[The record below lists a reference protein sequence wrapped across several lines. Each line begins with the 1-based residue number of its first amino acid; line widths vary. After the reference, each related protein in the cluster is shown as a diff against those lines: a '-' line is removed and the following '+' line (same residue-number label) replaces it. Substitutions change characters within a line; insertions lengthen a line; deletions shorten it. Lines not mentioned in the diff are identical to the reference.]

1 MSRLSKEEISE
12 RLLELIKDET
22 KPAIGCTEPVAVA
35 FTVATGKKY
44 MAGEVLKIDLKV
56 SKNILKN
63 GKSVTIPNTEV
74 CGLDIAGAL
83 GGICG
88 DLEEGLFVFKNV
100 NNEYLDKAKEMI
112 KNKVVTLNPIEDTDS
127 VFVEATLKGE
137 KDEVVAILKGGHTN
151 IEKVIVNGKIA
162 FEKDNKNKK
171 DNKDCDFIKEL
182 SLKDIRQIT
191 EDISI
196 EKLDFIMDGIE
207 MNKEAA
213 KEGLKR
219 QKGLTLGS
227 SLLKLQE
234 EGKIGKDSA
243 TIARI
248 LTAAG
253 SDLRMGGGM
262 CPIMTSGGSGNQGLC
277 VILPINVVAEDIK
290 APKERLQRAVFF
302 GHAVNNFVKKYTGKL
317 SAICGCA
324 IAAGIG
330 ATAGIAWLLGG
341 KDKEIEGAILN
352 MLANLTGMVCDGAKG
367 SCAIKLS
374 TSASEAVISAYLAL
388 NDIIVPN
395 NTGIIGNTVED
406 TINNLGMLCKD
417 GFYKADD
424 VMLSIACKE
433 VI

>member
-88 DLEEGLFVFKNV
+88 DPEEGLFVFKNV
-100 NNEYLDKAKEMI
+100 NKDYLDKAREMI
-112 KNKVVTLNPIEDTDS
+112 KNKVVTLNPIENTDP

-137 KDEVVAILKGGHTN
+137 KDEVIAILEGGHTN
-151 IEKVIVNGKIA
+151 IERIIVNSKIA
-162 FEKDNKNKK
+162 FEKDNKNEK
-171 DNKDCDFIKEL
+171 DNKDCDFMKEL
-182 SLKDIRQIT
+182 SLKDIREIT

-196 EKLDFIMDGIE
+196 EKLGFIMDGIE

-227 SLLKLQE
+227 SLLKLQQ
-234 EGKIGKDSA
+234 EGKLGKDSA

-277 VILPINVVAEDIK
+277 VILPITVVAEDIK
-290 APKERLQRAVFF
+290 APKEKLQRAVFF

-330 ATAGIAWLLGG
+330 ATAGITWLLGG
-341 KDKEIEGAILN
+341 KDKEINGAILN

>member
-44 MAGEVLKIDLKV
+44 MQGKILKIDLKV

-63 GKSVTIPNTEV
+63 GKSVTIPNTEA

-83 GGICG
+83 GEICG
-88 DLEEGLFVFKNV
+88 DPEEGLFVFRNV
-100 NNEYLDKAKEMI
+100 NNEYLNKAKEMI
-112 KNKVVTLNPIEDTDS
+112 KNKVVTLNPIEDTDP

-137 KDEVVAILKGGHTN
+137 KDEVVAILRGGHTN
-151 IEKVIVNGKIA
+151 IDKVIVNGKIA

-213 KEGLKR
+213 MEGLKR

-277 VILPINVVAEDIK
+277 VILPISVVAEDIK

-352 MLANLTGMVCDGAKG
+352 MLANLTGMV
-367 SCAIKLS
+367 
-374 TSASEAVISAYLAL
+374 
-388 NDIIVPN
+388 
-395 NTGIIGNTVED
+395 
-406 TINNLGMLCKD
+406 
-417 GFYKADD
+417 
-424 VMLSIACKE
+424 
-433 VI
+433 

>member
-1 MSRLSKEEISE
+1 MLRLSKEEISE

-44 MAGEVLKIDLKV
+44 MQDEILKIDLKV

-63 GKSVTIPNTEV
+63 GKSVTIPNTEI

-83 GGICG
+83 GEICG
-88 DLEEGLFVFKNV
+88 DPEEGLFVFRNV

-112 KNKVVTLNPIEDTDS
+112 KNKVVTLNPIEDTDP

-137 KDEVVAILKGGHTN
+137 KDEVVAILRGGHTN
-151 IEKVIVNGKIA
+151 IEQVIVNGKIV

-171 DNKDCDFIKEL
+171 DNKDCDFIKKL

-213 KEGLKR
+213 MEGLKR

>member
-1 MSRLSKEEISE
+1 MLRLSKEEISE

-44 MAGEVLKIDLKV
+44 MQGKILKIDLKV

-83 GGICG
+83 GEICG
-88 DLEEGLFVFKNV
+88 DSEEGLFVFRNV

-112 KNKVVTLNPIEDTDS
+112 KNKVVTLNPIEDTDP

-137 KDEVVAILKGGHTN
+137 KDEVVAILRGGHTN
-151 IEKVIVNGKIA
+151 IEQVIVNGKIA

-213 KEGLKR
+213 MEGLKR

-352 MLANLTGMVCDGAKG
+352 MLANLTGMVCDGAKE

>member
-44 MAGEVLKIDLKV
+44 MQGEILKIDLKV

-83 GGICG
+83 GEICG
-88 DLEEGLFVFKNV
+88 DPEEGLFVFKNV
-100 NNEYLDKAKEMI
+100 NKDYLDKAKEMI
-112 KNKVVTLNPIEDTDS
+112 KNKVVILNPIENTDP

-137 KDEVVAILKGGHTN
+137 KDEVVAILRGGHTN
-151 IEKVIVNGKIA
+151 IEKVIVNGEIA

-182 SLKDIRQIT
+182 SLKDIREIT

-219 QKGLTLGS
+219 QKGLNLGS
-227 SLLKLQE
+227 SLLKLQQ
-234 EGKIGKDSA
+234 EGKLGKDSA

-290 APKERLQRAVFF
+290 VPKEKLQRAVFF

-341 KDKEIEGAILN
+341 KDKEINGAILN

>member
-44 MAGEVLKIDLKV
+44 MEGKILKIHLKV

-83 GGICG
+83 GEICG
-88 DLEEGLFVFKNV
+88 DPKEGLFVFRNV

-112 KNKVVTLNPIEDTDS
+112 KNKVVTLNPIEDTDP

-213 KEGLKR
+213 MEGLKR

>member
-1 MSRLSKEEISE
+1 MLRLSKEEISE

-44 MAGEVLKIDLKV
+44 MQGKILKIDLKV

-83 GGICG
+83 GEICG
-88 DLEEGLFVFKNV
+88 DSEEGLFVFRNV

-112 KNKVVTLNPIEDTDS
+112 KNKVVTLNPIEDTDP

-137 KDEVVAILKGGHTN
+137 KDEVVAILRGGHTN
-151 IEKVIVNGKIA
+151 IEQVIVNGKIA

-171 DNKDCDFIKEL
+171 DNKDCDIIKEL

-213 KEGLKR
+213 MEGLKR

>member
-44 MAGEVLKIDLKV
+44 MQGKILKIDLKV

-83 GGICG
+83 GEICG
-88 DLEEGLFVFKNV
+88 DPEEGLFVFRNV

-112 KNKVVTLNPIEDTDS
+112 KNKVVTLNPIEDTDP

-137 KDEVVAILKGGHTN
+137 KDEVVAILRGGHTN
-151 IEKVIVNGKIA
+151 IEQVIVNGKIA

>member
-1 MSRLSKEEISE
+1 MLRLSKEEISE

-44 MAGEVLKIDLKV
+44 MQGKILKIELKV

-83 GGICG
+83 GEICG
-88 DLEEGLFVFKNV
+88 DPEEGLFVFKNV

-112 KNKVVTLNPIEDTDS
+112 KNKVVTLNPIEDTDP

-137 KDEVVAILKGGHTN
+137 KDEVVAILRGGHTN
-151 IEKVIVNGKIA
+151 IEQVIVNGKIA

>member
-1 MSRLSKEEISE
+1 MPRLSKEEISE

-44 MAGEVLKIDLKV
+44 MQGKILKIDLKV

-83 GGICG
+83 GEICG
-88 DLEEGLFVFKNV
+88 DSEEGLFVFRNV

-112 KNKVVTLNPIEDTDS
+112 KNKVVTLNPIEDTDP

-137 KDEVVAILKGGHTN
+137 KDEVVVILRGGHTN
-151 IEKVIVNGKIA
+151 IEQVIVNGKIA

-213 KEGLKR
+213 MEGLKR

>member
-83 GGICG
+83 GEICG

-100 NNEYLDKAKEMI
+100 NKDYLDKAREMI
-112 KNKVVTLNPIEDTDS
+112 KNKVVTLNPIENTDP

-137 KDEVVAILKGGHTN
+137 KDEVIAILKGGHTN

-162 FEKDNKNKK
+162 FEKDNKNEK
-171 DNKDCDFIKEL
+171 DNKDYDFMKEI
-182 SLKDIRQIT
+182 SLKDIREIT

-227 SLLKLQE
+227 SLLKLQQ
-234 EGKIGKDSA
+234 EGKLGKDSA

-290 APKERLQRAVFF
+290 APKEKLQRAVLF

-341 KDKEIEGAILN
+341 KDKEINGAILN

>member
-44 MAGEVLKIDLKV
+44 MQSKILKIDLKV

-63 GKSVTIPNTEV
+63 GKSVTIPNTEA

-83 GGICG
+83 GEICG
-88 DLEEGLFVFKNV
+88 DPEEGLFVFRNV

-112 KNKVVTLNPIEDTDS
+112 KNKVVTLNPIEDTDP

-137 KDEVVAILKGGHTN
+137 KDEVVAILRGGHTN
-151 IEKVIVNGKIA
+151 IDKVIVNGKIA

-182 SLKDIRQIT
+182 SLMDIRQIT

>member
-1 MSRLSKEEISE
+1 MLRLSKEEISE

-44 MAGEVLKIDLKV
+44 MQGKILKIDLKV

-83 GGICG
+83 GEICG
-88 DLEEGLFVFKNV
+88 DSEEGLFVFRNV

-112 KNKVVTLNPIEDTDS
+112 KNKVVTLNPIEDTDP

-137 KDEVVAILKGGHTN
+137 KDEVVAILRGGHTN
-151 IEKVIVNGKIA
+151 IEQVIVNGKIA

-213 KEGLKR
+213 MEGLKR

-277 VILPINVVAEDIK
+277 VILPINVVGEDIK

>member
-44 MAGEVLKIDLKV
+44 MQSKILKIDLKV

-63 GKSVTIPNTEV
+63 GKSVTIPNTEA

-83 GGICG
+83 GEICG
-88 DLEEGLFVFKNV
+88 DPEEGLFVFRNV

-112 KNKVVTLNPIEDTDS
+112 KNKVVTLNPIEDTDP

-137 KDEVVAILKGGHTN
+137 KDEVVAILRGGHTN
-151 IEKVIVNGKIA
+151 IEQVIVNGKIA

-182 SLKDIRQIT
+182 SLTDIRQIT

-213 KEGLKR
+213 MEGLKR

>member
-44 MAGEVLKIDLKV
+44 MQGKILKIELKV

-83 GGICG
+83 GEICG
-88 DLEEGLFVFKNV
+88 DSEEGLFVFRNV

-112 KNKVVTLNPIEDTDS
+112 KNKVVTLNPIEDTDP

-137 KDEVVAILKGGHTN
+137 KDEVVAILRGGHTN

-213 KEGLKR
+213 MEGLKR

>member
-83 GGICG
+83 GEICG
-88 DLEEGLFVFKNV
+88 DPEEGLFVFRNV
-100 NNEYLDKAKEMI
+100 NKDYLDKAKEMI
-112 KNKVVTLNPIEDTDS
+112 KNKVVTLNPIEDTDP

-137 KDEVVAILKGGHTN
+137 KDEVIAILKGGHTN

-243 TIARI
+243 IIARI

-330 ATAGIAWLLGG
+330 ATAGITWLLGG

>member
-1 MSRLSKEEISE
+1 MSRLSKEEISK

-83 GGICG
+83 GEICG
-88 DLEEGLFVFKNV
+88 DPEEGLFVFKNV
-100 NNEYLDKAKEMI
+100 NKDYLDKAREMI
-112 KNKVVTLNPIEDTDS
+112 KNKVVTLNPIENTDP

-137 KDEVVAILKGGHTN
+137 KDEVIAILKGGHTN
-151 IEKVIVNGKIA
+151 IEKVIINGKIA
-162 FEKDNKNKK
+162 LEKDNKNKK
-171 DNKDCDFIKEL
+171 DNKDYDFIKEL
-182 SLKDIRQIT
+182 SLKDIRQTT

-227 SLLKLQE
+227 SLLKLQQ
-234 EGKIGKDSA
+234 EGKLGKDSA

-277 VILPINVVAEDIK
+277 VILPITVVAEDIK
-290 APKERLQRAVFF
+290 APKEKLQRAVFF

-330 ATAGIAWLLGG
+330 ATAGITWLLGG
-341 KDKEIEGAILN
+341 KDKEINGAILN

>member
-1 MSRLSKEEISE
+1 MSRLSKEEISK

-83 GGICG
+83 GEICG
-88 DLEEGLFVFKNV
+88 DPEEGLFVFKNV
-100 NNEYLDKAKEMI
+100 NKDYLDKAREMI
-112 KNKVVTLNPIEDTDS
+112 KNKVVTLNTIENTDP

-137 KDEVVAILKGGHTN
+137 KDEVIAILKGGHTN
-151 IEKVIVNGKIA
+151 IEKVIVNGEIA
-162 FEKDNKNKK
+162 FEKDNKNEK
-171 DNKDCDFIKEL
+171 DNKDCDFMKEL
-182 SLKDIRQIT
+182 SLKDIRKIT

-227 SLLKLQE
+227 SLLKLQQ
-234 EGKIGKDSA
+234 EGKLGKDSA

-277 VILPINVVAEDIK
+277 VILPITVVAEDIK
-290 APKERLQRAVFF
+290 APKEKLQRAVFF

-330 ATAGIAWLLGG
+330 ATAGITWLLGG
-341 KDKEIEGAILN
+341 KDKEINGAILN

>member
-1 MSRLSKEEISE
+1 MSRLSKEEISK

-44 MAGEVLKIDLKV
+44 MADEVLKIDLKV

-83 GGICG
+83 GEICG
-88 DLEEGLFVFKNV
+88 DPEEGLFVFKNV
-100 NNEYLDKAKEMI
+100 NKDYLDKAREMI
-112 KNKVVTLNPIEDTDS
+112 KNKVVTLNPIENTDP

-137 KDEVVAILKGGHTN
+137 KDEVIAILKGGHTN
-151 IEKVIVNGKIA
+151 IERIVVNGKIA
-162 FEKDNKNKK
+162 FEKDNKNEK
-171 DNKDCDFIKEL
+171 DNKDCDFMKEL
-182 SLKDIRQIT
+182 SLKDIREIT

-227 SLLKLQE
+227 SLLKLQQ
-234 EGKIGKDSA
+234 EGKLGKDSA

-277 VILPINVVAEDIK
+277 VILPITVVAEDIK

-330 ATAGIAWLLGG
+330 ATAGITWLLGG
-341 KDKEIEGAILN
+341 KDKEINGAILN

>member
-44 MAGEVLKIDLKV
+44 MQGKILKIDLKV

-63 GKSVTIPNTEV
+63 GKSVTIPNTEA

-83 GGICG
+83 GEICG
-88 DLEEGLFVFKNV
+88 DPEEGLFVFRNV
-100 NNEYLDKAKEMI
+100 NNEYLNKAKEMI
-112 KNKVVTLNPIEDTDS
+112 KNKVVTLNPIEDTDP

-137 KDEVVAILKGGHTN
+137 KDEVVAILRGGHTN
-151 IEKVIVNGKIA
+151 IDKVIVNGKIA

>member
-44 MAGEVLKIDLKV
+44 MQGKILKIDLKV

-83 GGICG
+83 GEICG
-88 DLEEGLFVFKNV
+88 DPEEGLFVFRNV

-112 KNKVVTLNPIEDTDS
+112 KNKVVTLNPIENTDP

-137 KDEVVAILKGGHTN
+137 KDEVVAILRGGHTN

>member
-44 MAGEVLKIDLKV
+44 MQGEILKIDLKV

-88 DLEEGLFVFKNV
+88 DPEEGLFVFKNV
-100 NNEYLDKAKEMI
+100 NKDYLDKAREMI
-112 KNKVVTLNPIEDTDS
+112 KNKVVTLNPIENTDP

-137 KDEVVAILKGGHTN
+137 KDEVIVILRRGHTN
-151 IEKVIVNGKIA
+151 IEKVIVNGEIA
-162 FEKDNKNKK
+162 FEKDNKNEK
-171 DNKDCDFIKEL
+171 DNKDCDFMKEL
-182 SLKDIRQIT
+182 SLKDIREIT

-196 EKLDFIMDGIE
+196 EKLGFIMDGIE

-227 SLLKLQE
+227 SLLKLQQ
-234 EGKIGKDSA
+234 EGKLGKDSA

-277 VILPINVVAEDIK
+277 VILPITVVAEDIK
-290 APKERLQRAVFF
+290 APKEKLQRAVFF

-330 ATAGIAWLLGG
+330 ATAAITWLLGG
-341 KDKEIEGAILN
+341 KDKEINGAILN

>member
-44 MAGEVLKIDLKV
+44 MQGEILKIDLKV

-127 VFVEATLKGE
+127 VFVEATLNGE

>member
-1 MSRLSKEEISE
+1 MPRLSKEEISK

-35 FTVATGKKY
+35 FTVAIGKKY

-88 DLEEGLFVFKNV
+88 DPEEGLFVFKNV
-100 NNEYLDKAKEMI
+100 NKDYLDKAREMI
-112 KNKVVTLNPIEDTDS
+112 KNKVVTLNPIENTDP

-137 KDEVVAILKGGHTN
+137 KDEVIAILEGGHTN
-151 IEKVIVNGKIA
+151 IERIIVNGKIA
-162 FEKDNKNKK
+162 FEKDNKNEK
-171 DNKDCDFIKEL
+171 DNKDYDFMKEL
-182 SLKDIRQIT
+182 SLKDIREIT

-227 SLLKLQE
+227 SLLKLQQ
-234 EGKIGKDSA
+234 EGKLGKDSA

-277 VILPINVVAEDIK
+277 VILPITVVAEDTK
-290 APKERLQRAVFF
+290 APKEKLQRAVFF

-341 KDKEIEGAILN
+341 KDKEINGAILN

>member
-44 MAGEVLKIDLKV
+44 MQGKILKIDLKV

-83 GGICG
+83 GEICG
-88 DLEEGLFVFKNV
+88 DPEEGLFVFRNV

-112 KNKVVTLNPIEDTDS
+112 KNKVVTLNPIEDTDP

-213 KEGLKR
+213 MEGLKR

>member
-1 MSRLSKEEISE
+1 MPRLSKEEISE

-44 MAGEVLKIDLKV
+44 MQGKILKIDLKV

-63 GKSVTIPNTEV
+63 GKSVTIPNTEA

-83 GGICG
+83 GEICG
-88 DLEEGLFVFKNV
+88 DPEEGLFVFRNV

-112 KNKVVTLNPIEDTDS
+112 KNKVVTLNPIEDTDP

-137 KDEVVAILKGGHTN
+137 KDEVVAILRGGHTN
-151 IEKVIVNGKIA
+151 IEQVIVNGKIA

-182 SLKDIRQIT
+182 SLRDIRQIT

-213 KEGLKR
+213 MEGLKR

>member
-1 MSRLSKEEISE
+1 MSKLPKEEISE
-12 RLLELIKDET
+12 RLLQLVKNET

-44 MAGEVLKIDLKV
+44 IKEKVFSIDLKV
-56 SKNILKN
+56 SKNIYKN

-83 GGICG
+83 GEICG
-88 DLEEGLFVFKNV
+88 DTKEGLFVFKNV
-100 NNEYLDKAKEMI
+100 NDKYLKQAEQMI
-112 KNKVVTLNPIEDTDS
+112 KDNIVILNTADNTDP

-137 KDEVVAILKGGHTN
+137 NQEVTVILKGGHTT
-151 IEKVIVNGKIA
+151 IDEIIVDGNVVFKR
-162 FEKDNKNKK
+162 EVEDKK
-171 DNKDCDFIKEL
+171 DNNDCDFMREL
-182 SLKDIRQIT
+182 TLKDIREII
-191 EDISI
+191 EDIDI
-196 EKLDFIMDGIE
+196 KKLDFIIDGIE

-213 KEGLKR
+213 KEGLEK

-277 VILPINVVAEDIK
+277 VILPITVVAEDIK
-290 APKERLQRAVFF
+290 ASKEKLQRAVFF

-330 ATAGIAWLLGG
+330 ATAGITWLLGG
-341 KDKEIEGAILN
+341 GDKEIDGAILN
-352 MLANLTGMVCDGAKG
+352 MLSNLTGMLCDGAKG

-374 TSASEAVISAYLAL
+374 TSASEAVVSAYLAL
-388 NDIIVPN
+388 NNVIVPS
-395 NTGIIGNTVED
+395 NTGIIGKTVED
-406 TINNLGMLCKD
+406 TINNLGILCKD

-424 VMLSIACKE
+424 VMLQMACK
-433 VI
+433 

>member
-44 MAGEVLKIDLKV
+44 MQGKILKIDLKV

-83 GGICG
+83 GEICG
-88 DLEEGLFVFKNV
+88 DPEEGLFVFRNV

-112 KNKVVTLNPIEDTDS
+112 KNKVVTLNPIEDTDP

-262 CPIMTSGGSGNQGLC
+262 CL
-277 VILPINVVAEDIK
+277 
-290 APKERLQRAVFF
+290 
-302 GHAVNNFVKKYTGKL
+302 
-317 SAICGCA
+317 
-324 IAAGIG
+324 
-330 ATAGIAWLLGG
+330 
-341 KDKEIEGAILN
+341 
-352 MLANLTGMVCDGAKG
+352 
-367 SCAIKLS
+367 
-374 TSASEAVISAYLAL
+374 
-388 NDIIVPN
+388 
-395 NTGIIGNTVED
+395 
-406 TINNLGMLCKD
+406 
-417 GFYKADD
+417 
-424 VMLSIACKE
+424 
-433 VI
+433 

>member
-1 MSRLSKEEISE
+1 MSRLSKEEISK

-83 GGICG
+83 GEICG
-88 DLEEGLFVFKNV
+88 DPEEGLFVFKNV
-100 NNEYLDKAKEMI
+100 NKDYLDKAREMI
-112 KNKVVTLNPIEDTDS
+112 KNKVVTLNPIENTDP

-137 KDEVVAILKGGHTN
+137 KDEVIAILKGGHTN
-151 IEKVIVNGKIA
+151 IERIIVNGKIA
-162 FEKDNKNKK
+162 FEKDNKNEK
-171 DNKDCDFIKEL
+171 DNKDYDFMKEI
-182 SLKDIRQIT
+182 SLKDIREIT
-191 EDISI
+191 EDINI

-227 SLLKLQE
+227 SLLKLQQ
-234 EGKIGKDSA
+234 EGKLGKDSA

-277 VILPINVVAEDIK
+277 VILPITVVAEDIK
-290 APKERLQRAVFF
+290 APKEKLQRAVFF

-330 ATAGIAWLLGG
+330 ATAGITWLLGG
-341 KDKEIEGAILN
+341 KDKEINGAILN

>member
-44 MAGEVLKIDLKV
+44 MQGKILKIDLKV

-63 GKSVTIPNTEV
+63 GKSVTIPNTEA

-83 GGICG
+83 GEICG
-88 DLEEGLFVFKNV
+88 DPEEGLFVFRNV

-112 KNKVVTLNPIEDTDS
+112 KNKVVTLNPIEDTDP

-137 KDEVVAILKGGHTN
+137 KDEVVAILRGGHTN
-151 IEKVIVNGKIA
+151 IDKVIVNGKIA

-182 SLKDIRQIT
+182 SLRDIRQIT

-213 KEGLKR
+213 MEGLKR

>member
-44 MAGEVLKIDLKV
+44 MQGEILKIDLKV

-88 DLEEGLFVFKNV
+88 DPEEGLFVFRNV

-182 SLKDIRQIT
+182 SLKDIRQII

-277 VILPINVVAEDIK
+277 VILPITVVAEDIK
-290 APKERLQRAVFF
+290 APKEKLQRAVFF

-330 ATAGIAWLLGG
+330 ATAGITWLLGG
-341 KDKEIEGAILN
+341 KDKEINGAILN

>member
-44 MAGEVLKIDLKV
+44 MQGKILKIDLKV

-83 GGICG
+83 GEICG
-88 DLEEGLFVFKNV
+88 DPEEGLFVFRNV
-100 NNEYLDKAKEMI
+100 NNEYLDKAKEII
-112 KNKVVTLNPIEDTDS
+112 KNKVVTLNPIEDTDP

-137 KDEVVAILKGGHTN
+137 KDEVVAILRGGHTN

-213 KEGLKR
+213 MEGLKR

-277 VILPINVVAEDIK
+277 VILPINVVGEDIK

>member
-1 MSRLSKEEISE
+1 MSKLSKEEISE
-12 RLLELIKDET
+12 RLLQLVKNET

-44 MAGEVLKIDLKV
+44 IKEKVFSIDLKV
-56 SKNILKN
+56 SKNIYKN
-63 GKSVTIPNTEV
+63 GKSVTIPNTDV

-83 GGICG
+83 GEICG
-88 DLEEGLFVFKNV
+88 DSKEGLFVFKNV
-100 NNEYLDKAKEMI
+100 NDKYLKQAEQMI
-112 KNKVVTLNPIEDTDS
+112 KDNVVTLNTIDNTDP

-137 KDEVVAILKGGHTN
+137 NQEVTVILKGGHTT
-151 IEKVIVNGKIA
+151 IDEIIVDGNVVFKR
-162 FEKDNKNKK
+162 EVEDKK
-171 DNKDCDFIKEL
+171 DNNDCDFMREL
-182 SLKDIRQIT
+182 TLKDIREIT
-191 EDISI
+191 EDIDI
-196 EKLDFIMDGIE
+196 KKLDFIIDGIE

-213 KEGLKR
+213 KEGLER

-227 SLLKLQE
+227 SLLKLQK
-234 EGKIGKDSA
+234 EGKIGKDPA

-277 VILPINVVAEDIK
+277 VILPITVVAEDIE
-290 APKERLQRAVFF
+290 ASKEKLQRAVFF

-330 ATAGIAWLLGG
+330 ATAGITWLLGG
-341 KDKEIEGAILN
+341 GDKEIDGAILN

-374 TSASEAVISAYLAL
+374 TSASEAVVSAYLAL
-388 NDIIVPN
+388 NNVIVPS
-395 NTGIIGNTVED
+395 NTGIIGKTVED
-406 TINNLGMLCKD
+406 TINNLGILCKD

-424 VMLSIACKE
+424 VMLQMACK
-433 VI
+433 